1 MKRLVL
7 SPAILAVLVVLG
19 GFPVAFATQSRPFNG
34 SFSGSFTLTSATTA
48 TVTSTGYFEHLGKT
62 TIASTATGTGSS
74 AACEGG
80 ETDTEQQTFTSANGD
95 EIFSSA
101 MDVTCPTSP
110 TVFQLTATFT
120 ITGGTGRFA
129 DASGSGI
136 TQLTATFTSMT
147 TGTFSGTSTG
157 TISY

>member
-1 MKRLVL
+1 MNILVL
-7 SPAILAVLVVLG
+7 TPAIMAVLLVG
-19 GFPVAFATQSRPFNG
+19 AFPVVFASHSTPFGG

-48 TVTSTGYFEHLGKT
+48 TITSTGNFEHLGKT
-62 TIASTATGTGSS
+62 TFASTATGTGSS

-80 ETDTEQQTFTSANGD
+80 LTAIEQETFTAANGD
-95 EIFSSA
+95 QLFSSS
-101 MDVTCPTSP
+101 MDVICPTSP
-110 TVFQLTATFT
+110 TAFQLTASFT

-129 DASGSGI
+129 DASGSGT
-136 TQLTATFTSMT
+136 TQLSGVDTSMT